1 MDYTRKQVIEMIL
14 KHLNI
19 RLSLDKI
26 YENYTN
32 NKYHKKVIEYN
43 KKKGAIH
50 PRNPW
55 CLYMNGE
62 PLPEFISEAI
72 QNKVPITQWDSDCS
86 IEMCCPLNEECDRC
100 I

>member
-32 NKYHKKVIEYN
+32 SKYHKKVIKYN

-55 CLYMNGE
+55 CLYTDGE
-62 PLPEFISEAI
+62 PLPEFI
-72 QNKVPITQWDSDCS
+72 PQWDSDCS
-86 IEMCCPLNEECDRC
+86 IELCCPLNEECDRC

>member
-1 MDYTRKQVIEMIL
+1 MDYTRKEVIEMIL

-32 NKYHKKVIEYN
+32 GKY
-43 KKKGAIH
+43 
-50 PRNPW
+50 
-55 CLYMNGE
+55 LNGE
-62 PLPEFISEAI
+62 PLPEF
-72 QNKVPITQWDSDCS
+72 ITQWDSDCS

>member
-1 MDYTRKQVIEMIL
+1 LIFSKNSLNSSVSQQVL
-14 KHLNI
+14 L
-19 RLSLDKI
+19 

-32 NKYHKKVIEYN
+32 SKYHKKVIEYN

-62 PLPEFISEAI
+62 PLPEFI
-72 QNKVPITQWDSDCS
+72 TQWDSDCS